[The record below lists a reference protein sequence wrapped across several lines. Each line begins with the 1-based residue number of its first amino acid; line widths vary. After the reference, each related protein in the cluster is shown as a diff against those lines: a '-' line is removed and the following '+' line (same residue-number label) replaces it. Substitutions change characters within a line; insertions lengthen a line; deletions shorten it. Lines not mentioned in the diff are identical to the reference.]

1 MQINS
6 YAWRMSP
13 TIRQAFG
20 NRVRAMRMEQ
30 GVSLRK
36 FALMIGI
43 DKGFL
48 VDIEYGR
55 KSPTL
60 DTIVKVANG
69 LGVSLATLFEELDTE
84 AESPQRLSD

>member
-1 MQINS
+1 MDS
-6 YAWRMSP
+6 RLRE
-13 TIRQAFG
+13 TFG
-20 NRVRAMRMEQ
+20 AKVRALRTERK
-30 GVSLRK
+30 VSLRQ

-60 DTIVKVANG
+60 DTIGKIASG
-69 LGVSLATLFEELDTE
+69 LGVSLSELFDGVPVD
-84 AESPQRLSD
+84 AN